1 MRQKISGLKR
11 PNKVLTSAWLVVA
24 AVAFS
29 IGAAWAQGGEPMLI
43 NTQEDEATAVFYD
56 HISGPIVQSRCINCH
71 VEGGLSGHT
80 RLVFVRESD
89 RPDHAAFNL
98 QVFAGFLESAED
110 DYDREHGHERILTRI
125 QGAGHGGGEQ
135 VAAGSEDFENMDYF
149 LALLGGET
157 AAEVFQEHISEPI
170 VQSKCINC
178 HVEGGASDR
187 TRLVLVRSADAADHE
202 VLNLQTFEDLLVA
215 VEAEGGANYVLNKIQ
230 GMLSH
235 GGGEQVSAGS
245 DDFDNMDRFLAL
257 LEDGPQG
264 FVTRLLQA
272 LDDGEPS
279 LMIEITTPEYGDTVA
294 GNAVAV
300 SATGAPTEAV
310 HFAVR
315 PTDDV
320 EFAYLGAAVNR
331 GAARFA
337 WNTSA
342 MMDDESILTDG
353 DYELAALY
361 TEDGAESVTFD
372 EIALTVDNVEP
383 AESPDILEDRG
394 RKTEAL
400 RMDRMHTV
408 VTADGVEVT
417 LPPGVLDDDDR
428 ITITVTEPPDPATA
442 PGDTVGVGVDIAL
455 SSGQDTFREAV
466 TVSLPYPEGRP
477 DGIVDHT
484 SIPETDLSM
493 WYFDAETDAWML
505 IPESRVLPHAD
516 TVVADVAQTGEF
528 RIFYASQA
536 CQPDGD
542 VDRSGGVTAADA
554 LLAFQQALGL
564 TQLNACQLS
573 IADVSPQPASP
584 DGDITASDAL
594 CIFQKALSLPSCL
607 D

>member
-1 MRQKISGLKR
+1 MRQKICGLKR
-11 PNKVLTSAWLVVA
+11 PNKVLTSAWRVVA
-24 AVAFS
+24 AVVFS

-56 HISGPIVQSRCINCH
+56 HISGPVVQSKCINCH
-71 VEGGLSGHT
+71 VEDGRSAHT
-80 RLVFVRESD
+80 RLVFVPESD
-89 RPDHAAFNL
+89 VPDHLAFNL
-98 QVFAGFLESAED
+98 QVFADFLESEGD
-110 DYDREHGHERILTRI
+110 GYEHGHELILVKI

-135 VAAGSEDFENMDYF
+135 VASGSEDFENMDYF

-157 AAEVFQEHISEPI
+157 AEEVFGEYISEPI
-170 VQSKCINC
+170 VQSKCIDC
-178 HVEGGASDR
+178 HVEGGRSAH
-187 TRLVLVRSADAADHE
+187 TRLVLVPSADADHE
-202 VLNLQTFEDLLVA
+202 ALNLQTFEGLLAA

-235 GGGEQVSAGS
+235 GGGEQVPAGS

-272 LDDGEPS
+272 LDEGEPS

-294 GNAVAV
+294 GNAVTV

-320 EFAYLGAAVNR
+320 EFAYLGAAANR
-331 GAARFA
+331 DAARFA

-342 MMDDESILTDG
+342 MMDDESILMDG

-383 AESPDILEDRG
+383 AESPDIVEDRG

-428 ITITVTEPPDPATA
+428 ITITGTEPPDPATA
-442 PGDTVGVGVDIAL
+442 PGDTVGVGVEITLA
-455 SSGQDTFREAV
+455 SGQDTFGEAV
-466 TVSLPYPEGRP
+466 IVSLPYPEGRP

-484 SIPETDLSM
+484 SIPETELSM
-493 WYFDAETDAWML
+493 WFFDAESGAWMP
-505 IPESRVLPHAD
+505 IPESRVLPDAD
-516 TVVADVAQTGEF
+516 TVIADVMQTGEF
-528 RIFYASQA
+528 RIFYAPQA

-564 TQLNACQLS
+564 TDLDACQRS
-573 IADVSPQPASP
+573 TADVFPQPADP

>member
-1 MRQKISGLKR
+1 MRQKFSGLKR
-11 PNKVLTSAWLVVA
+11 PNKVLTSAWRVVA
-24 AVAFS
+24 AVVFS
-29 IGAAWAQGGEPMLI
+29 IGAAWAQDGEPMLI
-43 NTQEDEATAVFYD
+43 HTQEDEATTVFYD
-56 HISGPIVQSRCINCH
+56 HISGPIVQSRCITCH
-71 VEGGLSGHT
+71 VEDGLSGHT

-89 RPDHAAFNL
+89 RPDHEMLNL
-98 QVFAGFLESAED
+98 QTFADFVDTVEG
-110 DYDREHGHERILTRI
+110 GHERILVKI
-125 QGAGHGGGEQ
+125 QGAGHGGDIQ
-135 VAAGSEDFENMDYF
+135 VPVGSDEFENMDYF

-178 HVEGGASDR
+178 HVEGGASGR

-202 VLNLQTFEDLLVA
+202 ALNLQTFEDLLVA

-235 GGGEQVSAGS
+235 GGGEQVPAESA
-245 DDFDNMDRFLAL
+245 DFDNMDHFLAL

-272 LDDGEPS
+272 LDEGEPS

-294 GNAVAV
+294 GNAVTV

-320 EFAYLGAAVNR
+320 EFAYLGAAANR
-331 GAARFA
+331 DAARFA

-342 MMDDESILTDG
+342 MMDDESILMDG
-353 DYELAALY
+353 AYELAALY

-394 RKTEAL
+394 RKSEAL

-408 VTADGVEVT
+408 VTADGVEVE

-442 PGDTVGVGVDIAL
+442 PGDTVGVGVDITLA
-455 SSGQDTFREAV
+455 SGQGTFGDAV

-493 WYFDAETDAWML
+493 WYFDAEADAWIL
-505 IPESRVLPHAD
+505 IPESRVLPDAD
-516 TVVADVAQTGEF
+516 MVVADVVQTGEF
-528 RIFYASQA
+528 RIFYAPQA

-564 TQLNACQLS
+564 TQLNTCQLS

-584 DGDITASDAL
+584 DGTITASDAL